1 MNVFGRMREDIRNV
15 FTKDPAARSTIEVLT
30 CYPGLHAIWMHR
42 IAHWLWNHKM
52 RLCGRIVSHIS
63 RTLTQIEI
71 HPGALIGR
79 RVFIDHGSGVVI
91 GETAQLGDDVLL
103 YQGVVLGGTTLE
115 KTKRHA
121 TLGSGVEMGSG
132 AITLGPITIGDG
144 ARVGAGSVVIRDV
157 PPGVTVVGVPG
168 RVVTKRQ
175 KVPTTADLE
184 HGKLPDPVA
193 EAIRVVLH
201 DQQKLE
207 ERLRELEARAGLE
220 TPALTTSDRQHR
232 ELEKEFAQGG
242 GI

>member
-1 MNVFGRMREDIRNV
+1 MNVFSRMREDIRNV
-15 FTKDPAARSTIEVLT
+15 FTRDPAARSVLEVLT
-30 CYPGLHAIWMHR
+30 CYPGVHAIWMHR
-42 IAHWLWNHKM
+42 IAHWCWHH
-52 RLCGRIVSHIS
+52 RLRLLGRLVSHVS

-71 HPGALIGR
+71 HPGAAIGR

-91 GETAQLGDDVLL
+91 GETAELGDDVLL

-115 KTKRHA
+115 KKKRHA
-121 TLGSGVEMGSG
+121 TLGNGVEMGSG
-132 AITLGPITIGDG
+132 AIALGPITIGDG
-144 ARVGAGSVVIRDV
+144 ARVGAGSVIIRSV

-175 KVPTTADLE
+175 RPAPIADLE

-193 EAIRVVLH
+193 EAIRLVLK

-207 ERLRELEARAGLE
+207 ERLRELEALAGVTHPKDGIE
-220 TPALTTSDRQHR
+220 RDRHA
-232 ELEKEFAQGG
+232 LEKEFAQGG

>member
-1 MNVFGRMREDIRNV
+1 MNVFSRMREDIQNV
-15 FTKDPAARSTIEVLT
+15 FTKDPAARSVLEVLT
-30 CYPGLHAIWMHR
+30 CYPGLHAVWMHR
-42 IAHWLWNHKM
+42 VAHWLWNHKM
-52 RLCGRIVSHIS
+52 RLPGRIVSHVS

-71 HPGALIGR
+71 HPGASIGR

-91 GETAQLGDDVLL
+91 GETAELGDDVLL

-115 KTKRHA
+115 KKKRHA

-132 AITLGPITIGDG
+132 SIALGPITIGDG
-144 ARVGAGSVVIRDV
+144 ARVGAGSVVIRSV
-157 PPGVTVVGVPG
+157 PPGVTVVGIPG

-175 KVPTTADLE
+175 KPALVADLE

-193 EAIRVVLH
+193 EAIRLVLK

-207 ERLRELEARAGLE
+207 ERIKELETLAGVKA
-220 TPALTTSDRQHR
+220 PDDRVERDRHA
-232 ELEKEFAQGG
+232 LEKEFAQGG